1 MSPQTASRRN
11 PHRAASLTALLALAA
26 LVVALWALYAA
37 HRNDS
42 GLAPSVDF
50 SNGVSEAEALAILER
65 AQDATAFTGSLLSF
79 LEVSMAAIS
88 VALVLGAWML
98 RSMILDQVEESRALS
113 ARIEATLGAYEQRF
127 AALQETVENEVGVLS
142 LQLLAEQQ
150 VRAHNNDTAIATLQR
165 ALTID
170 ETDHAT
176 NYLLGYLY
184 TQRKEIVQAIAHL
197 ERALEKEP
205 DFTPAIAALGLA
217 LRRQGDGLDAPGQE
231 DERARAWEQAEAR
244 LKEALA
250 RDPRLTDAE
259 GESYYG
265 TLGGLYRRQGRLYA
279 ALDAYERARSVTP
292 HSSYPLINLASL
304 HKRLGNDAEAEQAFR
319 DVVQRAQWQLDDDP
333 RDNWTRCDLAQA
345 YLVLG
350 QPDAAFQHFARV
362 LDQGAEPGM
371 LETVRSGLA
380 FLSESP
386 TPIQRLDALIARIDE
401 ALARPA
407 QDAAL

>member
-1 MSPQTASRRN
+1 M
-11 PHRAASLTALLALAA
+11 
-26 LVVALWALYAA
+26 
-37 HRNDS
+37 
-42 GLAPSVDF
+42 
-50 SNGVSEAEALAILER
+50 
-65 AQDATAFTGSLLSF
+65 
-79 LEVSMAAIS
+79 
-88 VALVLGAWML
+88 
-98 RSMILDQVEESRALS
+98 
-113 ARIEATLGAYEQRF
+113 
-127 AALQETVENEVGVLS
+127 TVECGDVMFWCFFF
-142 LQLLAEQQ
+142 QAEDGIRDL
-150 VRAHNNDTAIATLQR
+150 VRSR
-165 ALTID
+165 G
-170 ETDHAT
+170 
-176 NYLLGYLY
+176 LGDVY
-184 TQRKEIVQAIAHL
+184 K
-197 ERALEKEP
+197 
-205 DFTPAIAALGLA
+205 
-217 LRRQGDGLDAPGQE
+217 RQ
-231 DERARAWEQAEAR
+231 ARAWEQAEAR

-401 ALARPA
+401 ALS
-407 QDAAL
+407 LIHI